1 MTTVMLRLVDDRPA
15 LWRDP
20 RTLQLGLY
28 AEPSLPD
35 PPRWQERV
43 LRALEHGIAE
53 EDFPRAAQGLGA
65 PLDELD
71 AFLARIGSA
80 LTRVEADLMMPRLQV
95 APALRGR
102 DVVDMVVAGLSALPG
117 LSRDDFRDRPPV
129 VLLSAHAVLPL
140 SAAPWMAED
149 VVHVPLVLELDAV
162 RVGPAVLPGITACV
176 SCVALAE
183 RDADPAWPHLIAQLA
198 EREPPVPDP
207 VVLGE
212 AIGLARQL
220 LPLAG
225 AAAAGRGGAS
235 RHLGGGTSRS
245 VSVRSGNRRLWRT
258 HRPHEDCGCRS
269 PAGSATASA

>member
-1 MTTVMLRLVDDRPA
+1 MTTVLLRLDHDRPA

-28 AEPSLPD
+28 AEPALPD
-35 PPRWQERV
+35 PPGWQERV
-43 LRALEHGIAE
+43 LRALEDGIAE
-53 EDFPRAAQGLGA
+53 EEFARAAQGLGA

-71 AFLARIGSA
+71 AFLHRIRPA
-80 LTRVEADLMMPRLQV
+80 LRRVDTDLLMPRIQV
-95 APALRGR
+95 APELRGR
-102 DVVDMVVAGLSALPG
+102 DVVDVVIAGLSALPG
-117 LSRDDFRDRPPV
+117 LSHEDFRGRAPV
-129 VLLSAHAVLPL
+129 ILLSAHAVLPRA
-140 SAAPWMAED
+140 AAPWMADD

-162 RVGPAVLPGITACV
+162 RVGPAVLPGITACT
-176 SCVALAE
+176 SCFALAE

-212 AIGLARQL
+212 AIGLARAL

-225 AAAAGRGGAS
+225 AAAAGRGGAGL
-235 RHLGGGTSRS
+235 RLTEGPSRS
-245 VSVRSGNRRLWRT
+245 VSLRSGNRRLWRT

-269 PAGSATASA
+269 PAGTATASA